1 VPALANVSTC
11 EEVCDY
17 NRIQEHVAFD
27 ILDTLPA
34 VEATDV
40 CETWMNLTT
49 VRSNI
54 AAGAAVIAEFERTA
68 PRWVRQGDVFE
79 VHRTLKPTASGQTI
93 TLLDILP
100 DGFSLLDG
108 SLVMQATATLEGK
121 VVHSRYMVKL
131 DSAVTPAA
139 YHITGGTLQ
148 SPPAD
153 LPASEIEVIPSTKP
167 LEQHLQEAFFAQAFA
182 ECPGCTED
190 PNSHCV
196 ILARIALQQQD
207 ASFMVDAIDAI
218 TFDAAKGIY
227 RQLVYPMPLIAELL
241 TCFKNTPRPSGI
253 PTEGQEAQK
262 VATGLVIFE
271 NVRPGEVRT
280 SPPIAHQLGVNYVAI
295 VMALENIPDIDDP
308 LFTVVMGDQDAGSE
322 PDDPFIPLLIAHYDP
337 DDPQRQFHITL
348 VDQRDDGQEGPA
360 NTLSVRWW
368 AIPKTLDR
376 PDVRVPPVSPDERMP
391 LPRGLQQLLRR
402 RQSRPEGGRPAARR
416 SRPRA

>member
-1 VPALANVSTC
+1 
-11 EEVCDY
+11 
-17 NRIQEHVAFD
+17 
-27 ILDTLPA
+27 
-34 VEATDV
+34 
-40 CETWMNLTT
+40 MNLTT
-49 VRSNI
+49 LRSTI
-54 AAGAAVIAEFERTA
+54 EDDAVVIAEFERTA
-68 PRWVRQGDVFE
+68 PRWVRQGEVFE
-79 VHRTLKPTASGQTI
+79 VHRSIKPTASGQTI
-93 TLLDILP
+93 ALLDILP

-121 VVHSRYMVKL
+121 VVHSSYMIKL

-139 YHITGGTLQ
+139 YQITGGTLQ

-153 LPASEIEVIPSTKP
+153 LPASEIEVITSTKP
-167 LEQHLQEAFFAQAFA
+167 VEQHLQEALFAQAFV
-182 ECPGCTED
+182 ECPRCAED
-190 PNSHCV
+190 PSSHCV

-207 ASFMVDAIDAI
+207 ASFVVDAIDDI
-218 TFDAAKGIY
+218 TFDATQGIY
-227 RQLVYPMPLIAELL
+227 RRLVYPMPLIAELL
-241 TCFKNTPRPSGI
+241 TCLKNTPRPSSI
-253 PTEGQEAQK
+253 PAGGQEGQK

-337 DDPQRQFHITL
+337 NDPQRQFHITL
-348 VDQRDDGQEGPA
+348 VDQRDEEQEGPA

-376 PDVRVPPVSPDERMP
+376 PDVRVPPVSPDERRP

-402 RQSRPEGGRPAARR
+402 RQSRPGEERPAARR
-416 SRPRA
+416 SRQRA